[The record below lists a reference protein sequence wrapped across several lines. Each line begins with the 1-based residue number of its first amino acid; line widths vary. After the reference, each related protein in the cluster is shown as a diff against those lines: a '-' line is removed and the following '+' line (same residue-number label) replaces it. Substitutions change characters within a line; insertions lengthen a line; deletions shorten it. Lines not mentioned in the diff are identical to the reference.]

1 MIIFLH
7 LTLMLCGWPV
17 ADGHAEGDEAAV
29 GGQAPLQTATQQRG
43 VDIPAT
49 DRQHNTGKQQ
59 TLVI

>member
-1 MIIFLH
+1 
-7 LTLMLCGWPV
+7 MLCGWPV

-29 GGQAPLQTATQQRG
+29 GGQAALQTATQQRG

-49 DRQHNTGKQQ
+49 DRQHNPGKQQ